1 MRATIKDIAKV
12 LDLSPSTVSR
22 ALRDCSSVS
31 KKTREKILHIAQSMG
46 YQPNLTARGLVSG
59 RTQNIGVILSIETRD
74 YNSLQIFNS
83 MWLMEY

>member
-59 RTQNIGVILSIETRD
+59 RTQNICVVSYTHLRAHQTPEHLVCR
-74 YNSLQIFNS
+74 L
-83 MWLMEY
+83 LLE